1 MADESDSVVPVV
13 DLFAGPGGL
22 GEGFAS
28 CHRLPDTPTKKRFNV
43 QLSVE
48 KDKYAWQTL
57 LIRSFLRKFDGEY
70 PPEYRDFLRSGGR
83 ECLSDV
89 LQAYPDRAE
98 AARSEA
104 RHLTLGSEE
113 VHAEV
118 GSRIDDITS
127 DRDAWVLV
135 GGPPCQAY
143 SIAGR
148 SRNQA
153 KEDYRP
159 EDDERHF
166 LYQEFLRVLGETGP
180 PVFLLENVKGLVSA
194 TVENQLIFEQMLT
207 DLRRPAKALSDSSD
221 SNDLEYHVV
230 PVIRNGP
237 EQRSLLEEHKDP
249 DLRRFVVKMEKFG
262 IPQTRHRLFLL
273 GVRTNLS
280 VAEAPKLEPGDQ
292 QIPIENVLSGLPKL
306 RSGLS
311 RKTDTFDAWARTLDQ
326 LRLKHWFP
334 DAVNEKTGSDAVS
347 RLMRLTVQQRD
358 LLPETRGGNYLSEEP
373 DIDFQPDWY
382 LRSNPAYVLNH
393 EARAHMGEDLLRY
406 LYAASYAKVKGE
418 SPVLAD
424 FPEPL
429 LPNHKSVE
437 KALEDKTSYFS
448 DRFRVQ
454 RRGRPATT
462 VTSHISKDGH
472 YYIHPD
478 PTQCRSLTVRE
489 AARVQTFPD
498 DYFFAGSRTSQYVQ
512 VGNAVPPLLAA
523 RIARLVYT
531 ILEDADLI

>member
-1 MADESDSVVPVV
+1 MIPVV

-28 CHRLPDTPTKKRFNV
+28 CHRLPETGGKERFSV

-48 KDKYAWQTL
+48 KDAYAWQTL
-57 LIRSFLRKFDGEY
+57 LIRSFLRKFDGEA
-70 PPEYRDFLRSGGR
+70 PPEYREFLSRGGR
-83 ECLSDV
+83 NGLDD
-89 LQAYPDRAE
+89 LLTANPDQAE

-104 RHLTLGSEE
+104 KHLALGSDEAHRE
-113 VHAEV
+113 VRD
-118 GSRIDDITS
+118 RIDELTD

-148 SRNQA
+148 SRNKG

-159 EDDERHF
+159 EEDQRHF
-166 LYQEFLRVLGETGP
+166 LYEEFLKVLGETGP

-194 TVENQLIFEQMLT
+194 TVQNKLIFKQILR
-207 DLRRPAKALSDSSD
+207 DLRRPAEALTENARTKDH
-221 SNDLEYHVV
+221 EYHVV
-230 PVIRNGP
+230 PVIRNGREP
-237 EQRSLLEEHKDP
+237 RSLQEEQEDP
-249 DLRRFVVKMEKFG
+249 DLRRFVVKMENFG

-273 GVRTNLS
+273 GIRTDLS
-280 VAEAPKLEPGDQ
+280 VTEAPKLQPVDE
-292 QIPIENVLSGLPKL
+292 QIPVERVLAGLPKL

-311 RKTDTFDAWARTLDQ
+311 RKEDSFDNWADTLDQ
-326 LRLKHWFP
+326 LRLQHWFP
-334 DAVNEKTGSDAVS
+334 DKVNEKTEGEDVA
-347 RLMRLTVQQRD
+347 RLMRLTVEQD
-358 LLPETRGGNYLSEEP
+358 DELPRTRGGNYLARQP
-373 DIDFQPDWY
+373 DIEFEPDWY
-382 LRSNPAYVLNH
+382 LRSAPGHILNH
-393 EARAHMGEDLLRY
+393 KARAHMGEDLLRY
-406 LYAASYAKVKGE
+406 LFAATYAEVKRE

-429 LPNHKSVE
+429 LPDHESVE
-437 KALEDKTSYFS
+437 KALESGTGYFS

-478 PTQCRSLTVRE
+478 KTQCRSLTVRE
-489 AARVQTFPD
+489 AARIQTFPD
-498 DYFFAGSRTSQYVQ
+498 DYFFAGPRTSQYVQ

-523 RIARLVYT
+523 RIARLIYK
-531 ILEDADLI
+531 ILENADLV